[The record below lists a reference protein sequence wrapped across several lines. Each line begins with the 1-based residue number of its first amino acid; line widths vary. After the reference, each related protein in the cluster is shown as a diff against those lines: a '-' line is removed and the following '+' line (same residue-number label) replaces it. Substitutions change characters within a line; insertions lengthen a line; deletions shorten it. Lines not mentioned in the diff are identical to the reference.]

1 MKIYCVRVEREL
13 DNDYIFHFKWDKEI
27 DPTREYIQQLVYDE
41 NINFK
46 LGYDEF
52 QYWEINVKSK

>member
-13 DNDYIFHFKWDKEI
+13 EDDHVFHFKWDNDV
-27 DPTREYIQQLVYDE
+27 DPTRELIEQLVYAED
-41 NINFK
+41 INFK

-52 QYWEINVKSK
+52 QYWEIKVK

>member
-13 DNDYIFHFKWDKEI
+13 EDDYIFHFKWDNEI
-27 DPTREYIQQLVYDE
+27 DPTRELIENLVYAVGNKKD
-41 NINFK
+41 INFK

-52 QYWEINVKSK
+52 QYVK